1 MRIELK
7 CPRCAKWAT
16 LKSHVINAF
25 GEITCSQGR
34 CGYRHSARMWI
45 DVSGDRCRLPNN
57 TYFHTEEGTSQKTGL
72 GLLRA
77 VLRSDVMKGG
87 SDTTVTREPRNIS
100 AVRTP
105 GDNNRVTIQLVDDEV
120 TLRGVHVMA
129 SDSGDA
135 NKTILLLS
143 GSGASISGMSDEN
156 DNIVGVAGIVDG
168 YLGKNCNV
176 LAVDYRGYGNSDGTP
191 SSRGFY
197 SDAMAMVGFLTGH
210 KDAKGLGLKVSNIIV
225 HGWSIGSGPAV
236 ETTLRLQQQ
245 GRLPAGL
252 VLHCAIASTYAV
264 GTKMT
269 GSRAA
274 GWLADKAF
282 GFRNE
287 AKMPSVRVPVV
298 VLWGTDD
305 ANFRDFG
312 PVLRDAANEPK
323 RAGEFNGGHY
333 SHGAV
338 FRGPTGKHIDWILT
352 R

>member
-1 MRIELK
+1 MRVELK
-7 CPRCAKWAT
+7 CPRCAKWLT
-16 LKSHVINAF
+16 LKSHMINAF
-25 GEITCSQGR
+25 GEITCSHGR

-57 TYFHTEEGTSQKTGL
+57 TYFHTAEGTSQKTGL

-87 SDTTVTREPRNIS
+87 NDTTVTGESRNIS

-210 KDAKGLGLKVSNIIV
+210 KDAKGLGLKVNNIIV

-245 GRLPAGL
+245 GRSPAGL

-264 GTKMT
+264 GTNMT

-298 VLWGTDD
+298 VLWGSQD
-305 ANFRDFG
+305 ATFRDFG
-312 PVLRDAANEPK
+312 PVLAGAANEPK
-323 RAGEFNGGHY
+323 RYGAFNGGHY
-333 SHGAV
+333 SHSAI
-338 FRGPTGKHIDWILT
+338 FRAQTGQHIDWILT
-352 R
+352 Q